1 MAKEPELTLRVRE
14 IGRAG
19 AWAPLLV
26 VLDGPDY
33 VRRASLLP
41 ILRRIVEAREA
52 PPHRVALVAADERLE
67 TYSTST
73 PYARALVAALDDL
86 VGRRVRRVG
95 LGSTV

>member
-1 MAKEPELTLRVRE
+1 VAREPELTLRVRE

-19 AWAPLLV
+19 ARAPLLV

-52 PPHRVALVAADERLE
+52 PPHRVALVAA
-67 TYSTST
+67 
-73 PYARALVAALDDL
+73 LDDL